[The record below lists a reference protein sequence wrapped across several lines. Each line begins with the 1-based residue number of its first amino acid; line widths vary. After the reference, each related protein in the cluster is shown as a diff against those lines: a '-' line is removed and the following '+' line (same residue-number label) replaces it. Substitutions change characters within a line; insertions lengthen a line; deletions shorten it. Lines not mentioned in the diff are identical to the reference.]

1 MKFKTISTLVFLLFL
16 IAGAYSQSF
25 VNTNWEKPSYENGTV
40 TNSIAENSNNE
51 RTVNESEDDFTPS
64 FDFQYSGSNVNVINF
79 TLTRPG
85 FVNIRIYDSNGKTI
99 DELAK
104 SSFAAGDHFITW
116 NRSKV
121 SQGTFYYSLITEE
134 YSTTKKLQ

>member
-1 MKFKTISTLVFLLFL
+1 MNFKTTSTLVFLLFL
-16 IAGAYSQSF
+16 TAGTYSQSF
-25 VNTNWEKPSYENGTV
+25 VNTNWEKPSYDLASIVSSANG
-40 TNSIAENSNNE
+40 NSI
-51 RTVNESEDDFTPS
+51 TESSVKYSEADFTPS
-64 FDFQYSGSNVNVINF
+64 YDFQHSDSGVNVINF

-104 SSFAAGDHFITW
+104 SSFAAGDHYITW

-121 SQGTFYYSLITEE
+121 SSGTFYYSLITEE